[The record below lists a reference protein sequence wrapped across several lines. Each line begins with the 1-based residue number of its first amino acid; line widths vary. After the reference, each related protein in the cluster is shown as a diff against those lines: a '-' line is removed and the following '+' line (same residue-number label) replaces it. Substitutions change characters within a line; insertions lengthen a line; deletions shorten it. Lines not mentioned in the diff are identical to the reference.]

1 MRRVFYVFLAQWA
14 TPGNSRVIL
23 VGEGMVVG
31 MGTDIVEVDRVAAGL
46 QRFGRRY
53 AARILSPAELDLL
66 APGGGLPPAAR
77 LAGRFAA
84 KEAAVKALGTGFSE
98 GIGLHDVE
106 ILTDAGGRPR
116 LCLSGQAGVRR
127 QRIGA
132 HSLHVSISHE
142 RHYAVAVVILEE

>member
-1 MRRVFYVFLAQWA
+1 
-14 TPGNSRVIL
+14 
-23 VGEGMVVG
+23 MVVG

-46 QRFGRRY
+46 ERFGRRY

-66 APGGGLPPAAR
+66 APCGGLPPAAR

-84 KEAAVKALGTGFSE
+84 KEAAVKALGTGFSA

-106 ILTDAGGRPR
+106 ILADARGGPR
-116 LCLSGQAGVRR
+116 LCLSGQAGERRR
-127 QRIGA
+127 QLGA
-132 HSLHVSISHE
+132 RSLHVSISHE